1 MVAREEAAAAEPGFG
16 AQEMVAGGVGM
27 GGGSAKP
34 IALAAVILLWQA
46 VGFLNDWLHFYNPK
60 LFPAP
65 LDVAIS
71 AWRLAQAGVLW
82 TDIWVSTLRVVEG
95 VVASA
100 PLGIVL
106 GMLIG
111 RVRRVEDTV
120 EPVIELLRP
129 IPPLALLPMIILW
142 FGIGEA
148 SKVFFIAYSCFFVIF
163 TTVVVGVRNIDPVLL
178 RAGESLGLSRW
189 QLYRFVIMQAVMPD
203 IMLGLRLGAVGG
215 FPGDRGSRVHRRRHR
230 PRLSH
235 QLFPHLVPRRRHAG
249 GRDHDR
255 GAGRRLQ
262 LPAAGAGAAAVPLA
276 REQFVAPT
284 PAPFS
289 GAADGRARLPRSPRH
304 PSPARSAPASR
315 RRGFRGRW

>member
-1 MVAREEAAAAEPGFG
+1 
-16 AQEMVAGGVGM
+16 MVAGGVGM

-65 LDVAIS
+65 LDVAVS

-100 PLGIVL
+100 PFGIVL

-203 IMLGLRLGAVGG
+203 IMLGLRLALSVGFLVIVAAEFIAADTGLGYLINYSRTWFRVGDMLVGAITIGVLGVG
-215 FPGDRGSRVHRRRHR
+215 SNY
-230 PRLSH
+230 L
-235 QLFPHLVPRRRHAG
+235 LLALE
-249 GRDHDR
+249 
-255 GAGRRLQ
+255 RRLF
-262 LPAAGAGAAAVPLA
+262 
-276 REQFVAPT
+276 RW
-284 PAPFS
+284 
-289 GAADGRARLPRSPRH
+289 RAS
-304 PSPARSAPASR
+304 SS
-315 RRGFRGRW
+315 

>member
-16 AQEMVAGGVGM
+16 AQEMVAGGVGL

-46 VGFLNDWLHFYNPK
+46 VGFLNGWLHFYNPK
-60 LFPAP
+60 LFPDP
-65 LDVAIS
+65 LDIVVS
-71 AWRLAQAGVLW
+71 AWRLAQQGVLW

-100 PLGIVL
+100 PPGIVL
-106 GMLIG
+106 GMLVG

-203 IMLGLRLGAVGG
+203 IMLGLRLGLSVGFLVIVAAEFIAADTG
-215 FPGDRGSRVHRRRHR
+215 LGYLINYSRTWFRVGDMMVGAITIGVLGVGSNY
-230 PRLSH
+230 L
-235 QLFPHLVPRRRHAG
+235 LLALE
-249 GRDHDR
+249 
-255 GAGRRLQ
+255 RRLF
-262 LPAAGAGAAAVPLA
+262 
-276 REQFVAPT
+276 RW
-284 PAPFS
+284 
-289 GAADGRARLPRSPRH
+289 RAS
-304 PSPARSAPASR
+304 SS
-315 RRGFRGRW
+315 

>member
-65 LDVAIS
+65 LDVAVS

-100 PLGIVL
+100 PFGIVL

-203 IMLGLRLGAVGG
+203 IMLGLRLALSVGFLVIVAAEFIAADTGLGYLINYSRTWFRVGDMLVGAITIGVLGVG
-215 FPGDRGSRVHRRRHR
+215 SNY
-230 PRLSH
+230 L
-235 QLFPHLVPRRRHAG
+235 LLALE
-249 GRDHDR
+249 
-255 GAGRRLQ
+255 RRLF
-262 LPAAGAGAAAVPLA
+262 
-276 REQFVAPT
+276 RW
-284 PAPFS
+284 
-289 GAADGRARLPRSPRH
+289 RAS
-304 PSPARSAPASR
+304 SS
-315 RRGFRGRW
+315 

>member
-16 AQEMVAGGVGM
+16 AQEMVAGGVGL

-46 VGFLNDWLHFYNPK
+46 VGFLNGWLHFYNPK
-60 LFPAP
+60 LFPDP
-65 LDVAIS
+65 LDIVVS
-71 AWRLAQAGVLW
+71 AWRLAQQGVLW

-95 VVASA
+95 VVVSA
-100 PLGIVL
+100 PPGIVL
-106 GMLIG
+106 GMLVG

-203 IMLGLRLGAVGG
+203 IMLGLRLGLSVGFLVIVAAEFIAADTG
-215 FPGDRGSRVHRRRHR
+215 LGYLINYSRTWFRVGDMMVGAITIGVLGVGSNY
-230 PRLSH
+230 L
-235 QLFPHLVPRRRHAG
+235 LLALE
-249 GRDHDR
+249 
-255 GAGRRLQ
+255 RRLF
-262 LPAAGAGAAAVPLA
+262 
-276 REQFVAPT
+276 RW
-284 PAPFS
+284 
-289 GAADGRARLPRSPRH
+289 RAS
-304 PSPARSAPASR
+304 SS
-315 RRGFRGRW
+315 